1 MLYQARRS
9 PSSSVCW
16 SVNFLL
22 TSRSY
27 LSRNSSLIWVPC
39 ASGKQR
45 LNQRTRTLSPQ
56 RRSQTMLAVVGQQHP
71 GESLGPIYRWQ
82 LKTCVGILRDTDGE
96 KRLGDG
102 MLLSTVQSTERKE
115 EEMLVNSEESC
126 KLRRIS
132 VHPANQICFIFGKIS
147 CRTRS
152 PQRHFTQQLWTIP
165 PRKPNEIKKPW
176 CKGDKTITIGSCAS
190 TTELCKKAGKGTVSG
205 QQM

>member
-16 SVNFLL
+16 SVNSLL

-45 LNQRTRTLSPQ
+45 LNQRTKTLSPQ
-56 RRSQTMLAVVGQQHP
+56 KRSQTMLAVVGQQHP
-71 GESLGPIYRWQ
+71 GEILGPIYWWQ
-82 LKTCVGILRDTDGE
+82 LKTCAGIPRDTGGE

-102 MLLSTVQSTERKE
+102 MLLLTVQSRERKE
-115 EEMLVNSEESC
+115 VEMLVNSEE
-126 KLRRIS
+126 RRIS
-132 VHPANQICFIFGKIS
+132 VHPANQICSIFGKIS

-152 PQRHFTQQLWTIP
+152 PRRHFTQQLWAIP
-165 PRKPNEIKKPW
+165 PRKPTQW
-176 CKGDKTITIGSCAS
+176 DKETMMHRRGNNNHRELCLDHR
-190 TTELCKKAGKGTVSG
+190 ELCKKAGKGTLSG